1 MKKLFASYKSNC
13 PGSILKSYNVVRGSH
28 HVSVSLVS
36 GMGSI
41 ELAGRRASWRRGRMG
56 QFGQKEEKGGIGGG
70 RNENVRT

>member
-1 MKKLFASYKSNC
+1 M
-13 PGSILKSYNVVRGSH
+13 
-28 HVSVSLVS
+28 SVSLVS